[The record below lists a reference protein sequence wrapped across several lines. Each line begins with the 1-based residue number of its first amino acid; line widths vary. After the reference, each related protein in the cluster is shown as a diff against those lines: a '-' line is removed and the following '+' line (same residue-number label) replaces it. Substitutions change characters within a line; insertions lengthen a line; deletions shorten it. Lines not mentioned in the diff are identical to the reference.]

1 MGTDK
6 AGLKH
11 KSDFD
16 NQASTLSQLVLCSD
30 PELSQTGKRGNGGG
44 GGSATEQPVQA
55 GALTNR
61 PLQSALLWATILT
74 P

>member
-16 NQASTLSQLVLCSD
+16 NQASTIFQLVLRSD
-30 PELSQTGKRGNGGG
+30 LELSQTGKRGNGGG
-44 GGSATEQPVQA
+44 GGSTTEQPV
-55 GALTNR
+55 
-61 PLQSALLWATILT
+61 
-74 P
+74 